1 MAVFAITDET
11 VEVTEQYAIDQGL
24 EFPILA
30 EAPLTREA
38 WGIDMIWGN
47 VVHLVDPEG
56 RIVADGLGRAEDVL
70 SGRDRETDPGETKPD
85 S

>member
-1 MAVFAITDET
+1 MAVYAVTDDT
-11 VEVTEQYAIDQGL
+11 VELTAQYAIDQGL

-56 RIVADGLGRAEDVL
+56 RIVADDLGGAETIL
-70 SGRDRETDPGETKPD
+70 SRRSGETDPG